1 MSTTKRKKL
10 VGRVL
15 QWIGR
20 VFKDGIK
27 KAAPI
32 AVTITEAVKI
42 ALNSNVAGFLV
53 KMLDGI
59 THSHVP
65 SDVLSEIS
73 KQLPKLLAVELAVVG
88 LPDNPSEA
96 DILAFENRVL
106 AAFQVYDNK
115 SKFYTV
121 FGAQVYGI
129 IERTLEETPDVPP
142 TFAEWVKAVEEAY
155 QDYLRDKDQYGD
167 QPDEQA

>member
-1 MSTTKRKKL
+1 MSTAKRKKL

-20 VFKDGIK
+20 AFKDGVK

-42 ALNSNVAGFLV
+42 ALESDMAGFLA
-53 KMLDGI
+53 KFLDGI

-65 SDVLSEIS
+65 SDVLSEMT
-73 KQLPKLLAVELAVVG
+73 KQIPKLLAVELAVEG
-88 LPDNPSEA
+88 LPDNPTED
-96 DILAFENRVL
+96 DILAFESRIL
-106 AAFQVYDNK
+106 AAFRVYDNK
-115 SKFYTV
+115 SKLYTV
-121 FGAQVYGI
+121 FGAQVFGLI
-129 IERTLEETPDVPP
+129 KGTLEETPDVPP

-167 QPDEQA
+167 QPAA